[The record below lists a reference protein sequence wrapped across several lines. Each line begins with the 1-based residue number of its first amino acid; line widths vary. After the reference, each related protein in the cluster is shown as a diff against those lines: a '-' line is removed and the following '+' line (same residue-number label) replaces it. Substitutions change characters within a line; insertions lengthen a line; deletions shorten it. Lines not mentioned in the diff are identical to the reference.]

1 MSLLQKIKR
10 EIAKGI
16 SHVAEKTEETAR
28 IAKLKIE
35 ISSLHKKIEE
45 AFTEIGGRVYEL
57 EKEGKKDV
65 FGCNEIIE
73 LIRQVKD
80 YEKALSEHEKGLEEL
95 KKR

>member
-1 MSLLQKIKR
+1 MSLLEKIKR

-16 SHVAEKTEETAR
+16 SHVAERTEETAR

-65 FGCNEIIE
+65 LECDEIKK
-73 LIRQVKD
+73 LIKQIRS
-80 YEKALSEHEKGLEEL
+80 YEQALSENEKGLEEL
-95 KKR
+95 KKK